1 MPYTKESLRKDI
13 EPELTSLLVI
23 MDTYEYDDETLAKQL
38 TYLTFKIIKHFYAD
52 GNWYKRGDVDKIL
65 ESVKDEF
72 HRRFDHPAEDKAM
85 KENGDV

>member
-1 MPYTKESLRKDI
+1 MPYTNWLLRKQIDSDLGKLI
-13 EPELTSLLVI
+13 KSLEG
-23 MDTYEYDDETLAKQL
+23 YEDYDEDMAKQI
-38 TYLTFKIIKHFYAD
+38 TYIIFKIVKIFYAD